1 MYIFSFYI
9 SAIVKQ
15 VLISK
20 DLELGDLDYEEHTD

>member
-9 SAIVKQ
+9 SATVKQ
-15 VLISK
+15 VLTSK